1 MDAVQSTGRLTAGVS
16 YDIPGMGFRNPAS
29 GAIEGFEPDLAR
41 AIAAELF
48 GATDRVDFLEVTDAG
63 RIAMLEEGRV
73 DVVISQ
79 LTITPDR
86 AAEVDFSIPYLVTG
100 EGLLVDRGVS
110 IAGVD
115 DLCGKRIAVTAGS
128 VSLRR
133 MTACLESSLK
143 GARLVVTKF
152 GYDGLEALEKNEVDA
167 VSNDLVNLRMLQR
180 ASGRPDEYGIVD
192 ISARFPEKPFGVAV
206 RKGRQ
211 PLLDRLNIAI
221 EAIRARGEIDRL
233 LQANLASVTGPADG
247 IAA

>member
-1 MDAVQSTGRLTAGVS
+1 MAAVQSTGRLTAGVS
-16 YDIPGMGFRNPAS
+16 YDIPGMGFRNPTN

-48 GATDRVDFLEVTDAG
+48 GAADRVGFVEVTDAG
-63 RIAMLEEGRV
+63 RIVALEEGTV

-100 EGLLVDRGVS
+100 EGLLMRTGGS
-110 IAGVD
+110 IAGFD
-115 DLCGKRIAVTAGS
+115 DLAGKRIAVTAGS

-152 GYDGLEALEKNEVDA
+152 GYDGLEALEKSEVDA

-180 ASGRPDEYGIVD
+180 ASGRPDEYGIID
-192 ISARFPEKPFGVAV
+192 ISAHFPEKPFGAAV

-211 PLLDRLNIAI
+211 PLLDRLNTAI
-221 EAIRARGEIDRL
+221 EAIRSGGEIDRL
-233 LQANLASVTGPADG
+233 LQANIARVTGPAG
-247 IAA
+247 GLAV

>member
-29 GAIEGFEPDLAR
+29 GAIEGFEPDLGR

-63 RIAMLEEGRV
+63 
-73 DVVISQ
+73 
-79 LTITPDR
+79 
-86 AAEVDFSIPYLVTG
+86 
-100 EGLLVDRGVS
+100 S
-110 IAGVD
+110 IAGLD

-152 GYDGLEALEKNEVDA
+152 GYDGLEALEKSEVDA

-233 LQANLASVTGPADG
+233 LQANLACVTGPADG